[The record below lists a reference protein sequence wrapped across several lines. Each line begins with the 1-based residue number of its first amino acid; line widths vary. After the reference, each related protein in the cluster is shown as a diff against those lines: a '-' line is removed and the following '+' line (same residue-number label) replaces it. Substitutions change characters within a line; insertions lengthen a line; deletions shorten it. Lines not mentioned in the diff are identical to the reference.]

1 MNDNQIGL
9 GNGNRHITDPHPWKK
24 KITPYN
30 CYTSFLLA
38 VKLVMLDYEHNL
50 VQEALPSQAVSV
62 KPYDYDQNKLQTTIL
77 RIPAV

>member
-1 MNDNQIGL
+1 
-9 GNGNRHITDPHPWKK
+9 
-24 KITPYN
+24 
-30 CYTSFLLA
+30 
-38 VKLVMLDYEHNL
+38 MLDYEHNL